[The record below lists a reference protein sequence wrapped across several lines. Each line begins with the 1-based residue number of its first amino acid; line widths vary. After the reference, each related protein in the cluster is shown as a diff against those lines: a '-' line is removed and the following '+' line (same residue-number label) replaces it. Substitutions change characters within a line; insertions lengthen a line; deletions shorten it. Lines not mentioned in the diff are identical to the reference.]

1 MQRFT
6 TPATGASTAVEIV
19 SMTCKY
25 HWTSHVTVAVSALIT
40 LYAAGGSGAFA
51 QQTAQPSPVQPAIQS
66 QGTGQ
71 VSNQADPGFSTLETQ
86 PLANPTPQA
95 DGDATESTDS
105 APASSPDGQ
114 ASNSQSGTATKS
126 LAALVAVQPLSAEAL
141 PEIKCLAAAIYFEA
155 RSESLAGQLAVGRV
169 IVNRS
174 HSGRFPG
181 SYCGVVYQRSQFSF
195 IRGSSMPGI
204 NHESRLWHN
213 AVAIAQ
219 IADANAWKSEAEGA
233 LYFHA
238 ARVSPS
244 WGRQRVAQIEHHV
257 FYR

>member
-19 SMTCKY
+19 SMTRKY
-25 HWTSHVTVAVSALIT
+25 HWTSHVTVAVSALIA
-40 LYAAGGSGAFA
+40 LYAAGGSGALA
-51 QQTAQPSPVQPAIQS
+51 QQAVHANPVQPAVQ
-66 QGTGQ
+66 TDMAGQ
-71 VSNQADPGFSTLETQ
+71 VSNQADPGFSTLDTQ
-86 PLANPTPQA
+86 PLANPAPQA
-95 DGDATESTDS
+95 NGDATESTDS
-105 APASSPDGQ
+105 APAPEDQ
-114 ASNSQSGTATKS
+114 APATKS
-126 LAALVAVQPLSAEAL
+126 LAELVAVQPLSAETS

-195 IRGSSMPGI
+195 VRGSSMPGI
-204 NHESRLWHN
+204 KHESRLWHN